1 MTSER
6 SVVGLAEPL
15 TGWRAS
21 ESGLRFGLFLGQAGK
36 GWPQI
41 LEEFL
46 LADELGYDHAWLVD
60 HLVNTDGPPTSPC
73 MEAWTLLAALAVQTR
88 RVRLGVLVCSN
99 TFRHP
104 SLLLKEAATV
114 DQLSGGRLI
123 LGLGTGWYEDEHR
136 RYGLKLPP
144 PPERVDRLEETAQ
157 IAHLLMSQ
165 ERSTFHGRFYQ
176 LEDAPLEPKPVQ
188 RPRVPIL
195 IAAHRP
201 RMLRLAARYAD
212 MWDTFPARAGTATEG
227 VTDDIEVRVA
237 AIDRECERLGRDR
250 HDLRRST
257 WTGPDV
263 LISEDRFTEFVE
275 THVALGFTDFMTG
288 IPAPTERARLE
299 RIARDVIPHLRTRTV
314 ERPRS
319 RQVS

>member
-1 MTSER
+1 MTNE
-6 SVVGLAEPL
+6 GLPGLPEPL
-15 TGWRAS
+15 SGWRAS
-21 ESGLRFGLFLGQAGK
+21 ESGLRFGLFLGQADK
-36 GWPQI
+36 QWPQI

-60 HLVNTDGPPTSPC
+60 HLVNTDGPLTSPC
-73 MEAWTLLAALAVQTR
+73 MEAWTLLAGLAVQTR
-88 RVRLGVLVCSN
+88 RIRLGVLVCSN

-104 SLLLKEAATV
+104 SLLVKEAATV

-136 RYGLKLPP
+136 RYGLELPS

-157 IAHLLMSQ
+157 IAHMLMSR

-188 RPRVPIL
+188 RPRIPIL

-227 VTDDIEVRVA
+227 VAAEVAERVEVL
-237 AIDRECERLGRDR
+237 DRACREVGRDPTEI
-250 HDLRRST
+250 RRST
-257 WTGPDV
+257 WTGPDI
-263 LISEDRFTEFVE
+263 LASDERFEGFVE
-275 THVALGFTDFMTG
+275 THAALGFTDFMTG
-288 IPAPTERARLE
+288 IPASTERARLE
-299 RIARDVIPHLRTRTV
+299 RVARDVIPQLRKRPI
-314 ERPRS
+314 EQPRS